1 MDNILSFLADNY
13 KWFMLAAVILLFA
26 LIGFIV
32 DGKKKKKSGE
42 VVPVPN
48 ADAQAQAAAGVAP
61 TSVANPEPVTPAPAP
76 TNEEQKLVIEE
87 PSLNNVEA
95 TSNEVNIGGTDE
107 GSIFGTPEL
116 QAPASVETTTED
128 PTVTDTPTLVIEDKE
143 ETAPEMNAP
152 VQSEPTPVASP
163 KVAPVTPEVVVSEAA
178 PTMAPAEVT
187 PAVVEPAPE
196 MSPAAPET
204 PVNVAPEVPSVPETP
219 VVAAPEAPSTV
230 ATPVAPETPSTPT
243 TPVQQ

>member
-32 DGKKKKKSGE
+32 DGKKKKKSSE

-61 TSVANPEPVTPAPAP
+61 TSVANPESVAPAPAPAP
-76 TNEEQKLVIEE
+76 TNEPQGLVIEE

-95 TSNEVNIGGTDE
+95 TSQEVNIGEEE
-107 GSIFGTPEL
+107 GSIFGTPEM
-116 QAPASVETTTED
+116 QAPAAVETTAED
-128 PTVTDTPTLVIEDKE
+128 PAVTDAPTLIIEDKE
-143 ETAPEMNAP
+143 EAVPEMTAS
-152 VQSEPTPVASP
+152 VQSEPTLVA
-163 KVAPVTPEVVVSEAA
+163 TPEVAVSEPA
-178 PTMAPAEVT
+178 MAPAEPT
-187 PAVVEPAPE
+187 PVAEPAPV
-196 MSPAAPET
+196 MAPTASET
-204 PVNVAPEVPSVPETP
+204 PVAV
-219 VVAAPEAPSTV
+219 APEAPSV
-230 ATPVAPETPSTPT
+230 PVTPVAPETPSAPT